1 MEAEKTR
8 TIIQIEAKTNLDALK
23 ERLKAIEAK
32 LDEASSMID
41 ELASEG
47 ISVELYQVLS
57 QWDCRSLGIGLCL
70 SAQK

>member
-47 ISVELYQVLS
+47 ISVEF
-57 QWDCRSLGIGLCL
+57 DIKR
-70 SAQK
+70 